1 MVLVSLRLNS
11 YEMKDYSRF
20 IRFALFSASA
30 GLIEIGVFTLL
41 NEISNWSYWPCY
53 LIALL
58 CSIIWNFTLNRRFT
72 FRSAANVPVAML
84 KVLCFYAVFTPAT
97 TLLGSYLADTLMWN
111 AYLVTAINMIL
122 NFACEYI
129 YQRYFVFRN
138 SIDSKVKES

>member
-11 YEMKDYSRF
+11 YEMKEYSRF
-20 IRFALFSASA
+20 IRFALFSASS

-41 NEISNWSYWPCY
+41 NEISSWSYWPCY

-84 KVLCFYAVFTPAT
+84 KVLCFYAVFTPTT

-111 AYLVTAINMIL
+111 EYLVTAINMIL

-138 SIDSKVKES
+138 SLDSKVKEA

>member
-11 YEMKDYSRF
+11 YEMKEYSRF

-41 NEISNWSYWPCY
+41 NEISSWSYWPCY

-84 KVLCFYAVFTPAT
+84 KVLCFYAVFTPTT

-111 AYLVTAINMIL
+111 EYLVTAINMIL

-138 SIDSKVKES
+138 SLDSKVKEA